1 MASRCRLSVPI
12 CHQLGTDDRN
22 VMGMNHVKRFWPP
35 CPEVEDEEE
44 GEVAK
49 LIQRLSQIALEC
61 MGTPEKVPTS
71 EPALGHRL
79 VHQVAQNQK
88 TSAEA
93 CLKAVEKA
101 LNTDSGP
108 LEELIEAQQQA
119 RSVKSNGGS
128 TRRSRGAKVA
138 AQVQTWDVL
147 EEAQGLLNALK
158 SGEAK
163 GDTNSAEAM
172 QVLKRLGDEA
182 AKQLDVISSTHVK
195 EAKVQEKPEQKDAG
209 CQTIFRL
216 GGMAWHANPAVQ
228 KLLEELMKA
237 GGFGWLKAGACPVS
251 DQLCAAMQVFRFL
264 HRAGGS
270 ADAHYVT
277 GKYGCK
283 KQWLLEFEGGNVF
296 EAEGDKLK
304 LKGGAFAVAAAAA
317 AAGRVS
323 RKAGRRSSPAHLLT
337 KAGFATKE
345 EPARRLQQRI
355 EGLLMSAG
363 DGVLPFEAVLRA
375 LALKPSHALNRWLP
389 KAGFRMTPN
398 GDLWVDS
405 YRLFHFRL
413 YRTLRAA
420 AFIMEKGGEAPL
432 QELMEFLYR
441 PSELQD
447 IEEVEL
453 TPEGRQQSYEAGLAP
468 SAEVEEW
475 RLAARERY
483 WRKAPGEPAALLPAP
498 KDTLEF
504 SDNEEQLFGDDEAL
518 ERLELSEEALEF
530 EIMLAERYV
539 DPPLWL
545 EAWLREYFVVEDDLV
560 YLPFLKPWKQHVARN
575 PDAPPPLSHTEQEA
589 LLMNIQEEMRLRYGR
604 VHIATLGP
612 LFPGAKRGWMKRF
625 FDITSYGDLLE
636 KSVARQTREAI
647 AVAARIHYEDYTS
660 VEAFFD
666 FGIGREWL
674 RRYFCLDP
682 DTNKLSLDHRRYASW
697 EPPPK
702 DPEAP
707 DPRIYTKLNAPRGYV
722 RKGNGK
728 YAKRKYGHFA
738 GPTAD
743 PEQVDKLDDEVSV
756 IMEKWRKTFIERNR
770 QRGNSLRRQQPPEI
784 HAMPPAQV
792 PAAAPTAPQAP
803 PVMLEADLVA
813 RAAAK
818 KLEAPPPEAPAWSSV
833 KRDEVKMTVEPS
845 SFQSSTFD
853 SSLPGRMP
861 EAEVDTSRQ
870 GSDERSTSP
879 GVRAPTSGRIPHSSE
894 HRRPRAGSED
904 AQVPSPEKSG
914 QSSEPLASRS
924 RRRRDSESSNFQRDV
939 SGGSVPSCSETP
951 LHPGMPEQAQAGSS
965 EAKTDVL
972 AQLGQIR
979 QSQHAPSS
987 RAASKEEF
995 REDPPTGRPSSAVGH
1010 RGGPGDSS
1018 LLVPPA
1024 RDASRSVSP
1033 SSSVGSSSVSSGHR
1047 RPVLDPIAR
1056 PRGPPLPS
1064 AGRLLLATAQQESRE
1079 TSPHSAR
1086 SGPAA
1091 P

>member
-1 MASRCRLSVPI
+1 MPVQAPQEAV
-12 CHQLGTDDRN
+12 
-22 VMGMNHVKRFWPP
+22 
-35 CPEVEDEEE
+35 
-44 GEVAK
+44 VA
-49 LIQRLSQIALEC
+49 R
-61 MGTPEKVPTS
+61 
-71 EPALGHRL
+71 
-79 VHQVAQNQK
+79 
-88 TSAEA
+88 
-93 CLKAVEKA
+93 
-101 LNTDSGP
+101 
-108 LEELIEAQQQA
+108 
-119 RSVKSNGGS
+119 
-128 TRRSRGAKVA
+128 
-138 AQVQTWDVL
+138 
-147 EEAQGLLNALK
+147 
-158 SGEAK
+158 
-163 GDTNSAEAM
+163 
-172 QVLKRLGDEA
+172 
-182 AKQLDVISSTHVK
+182 
-195 EAKVQEKPEQKDAG
+195 
-209 CQTIFRL
+209 
-216 GGMAWHANPAVQ
+216 
-228 KLLEELMKA
+228 
-237 GGFGWLKAGACPVS
+237 
-251 DQLCAAMQVFRFL
+251 QVFRFL

-270 ADAHYVT
+270 ADAHYIT

-296 EAEGDKLK
+296 EADGDRLK

-413 YRTLRAA
+413 YRALRAA
-420 AFIMEKGGEAPL
+420 GFIMEKGGEAPL

-468 SAEVEEW
+468 SAQVEEW

-483 WRKAPGEPAALLPAP
+483 WRKDPGEPAALLPAP

-504 SDNEEQLFGDDEAL
+504 SDNEEQLFGSDDEAL

-604 VHIATLGP
+604 VHVAVLGP

-636 KSVARQTREAI
+636 KNVARQTREAI

-674 RRYFCLDP
+674 KRYFCLDT
-682 DTNKLSLDHRRYASW
+682 DTNKLSMDHRRYASW

-722 RKGNGK
+722 RKGNGR

-738 GPTAD
+738 GGI
-743 PEQVDKLDDEVSV
+743 L
-756 IMEKWRKTFIERNR
+756 F
-770 QRGNSLRRQQPPEI
+770 
-784 HAMPPAQV
+784 
-792 PAAAPTAPQAP
+792 
-803 PVMLEADLVA
+803 
-813 RAAAK
+813 
-818 KLEAPPPEAPAWSSV
+818 
-833 KRDEVKMTVEPS
+833 
-845 SFQSSTFD
+845 
-853 SSLPGRMP
+853 
-861 EAEVDTSRQ
+861 
-870 GSDERSTSP
+870 
-879 GVRAPTSGRIPHSSE
+879 
-894 HRRPRAGSED
+894 
-904 AQVPSPEKSG
+904 
-914 QSSEPLASRS
+914 
-924 RRRRDSESSNFQRDV
+924 
-939 SGGSVPSCSETP
+939 
-951 LHPGMPEQAQAGSS
+951 
-965 EAKTDVL
+965 
-972 AQLGQIR
+972 
-979 QSQHAPSS
+979 
-987 RAASKEEF
+987 
-995 REDPPTGRPSSAVGH
+995 
-1010 RGGPGDSS
+1010 
-1018 LLVPPA
+1018 
-1024 RDASRSVSP
+1024 
-1033 SSSVGSSSVSSGHR
+1033 
-1047 RPVLDPIAR
+1047 
-1056 PRGPPLPS
+1056 
-1064 AGRLLLATAQQESRE
+1064 
-1079 TSPHSAR
+1079 
-1086 SGPAA
+1086 
-1091 P
+1091 

>member
-12 CHQLGTDDRN
+12 CHQLGTEDRN

-49 LIQRLSQIALEC
+49 LTQRLSQIALEC
-61 MGTPEKVPTS
+61 KGTPEKVPTS
-71 EPALGHRL
+71 EPAGGHRL

-128 TRRSRGAKVA
+128 TR
-138 AQVQTWDVL
+138 
-147 EEAQGLLNALK
+147 LLNALK

-163 GDTNSAEAM
+163 GGLEHGEKEEGQDQKEVIAAFLL
-172 QVLKRLGDEA
+172 LKA
-182 AKQLDVISSTHVK
+182 AKQLDAISSTHVK

-216 GGMAWHANPAVQ
+216 GGMVEDLREP
-228 KLLEELMKA
+228 MR
-237 GGFGWLKAGACPVS
+237 GGVTGR
-251 DQLCAAMQVFRFL
+251 QVFRFL

-405 YRLFHFRL
+405 YRFFHFRL

-738 GPTAD
+738 GGI
-743 PEQVDKLDDEVSV
+743 L
-756 IMEKWRKTFIERNR
+756 F
-770 QRGNSLRRQQPPEI
+770 
-784 HAMPPAQV
+784 
-792 PAAAPTAPQAP
+792 
-803 PVMLEADLVA
+803 
-813 RAAAK
+813 
-818 KLEAPPPEAPAWSSV
+818 
-833 KRDEVKMTVEPS
+833 
-845 SFQSSTFD
+845 
-853 SSLPGRMP
+853 
-861 EAEVDTSRQ
+861 
-870 GSDERSTSP
+870 
-879 GVRAPTSGRIPHSSE
+879 
-894 HRRPRAGSED
+894 
-904 AQVPSPEKSG
+904 
-914 QSSEPLASRS
+914 
-924 RRRRDSESSNFQRDV
+924 
-939 SGGSVPSCSETP
+939 
-951 LHPGMPEQAQAGSS
+951 
-965 EAKTDVL
+965 
-972 AQLGQIR
+972 
-979 QSQHAPSS
+979 
-987 RAASKEEF
+987 
-995 REDPPTGRPSSAVGH
+995 
-1010 RGGPGDSS
+1010 
-1018 LLVPPA
+1018 
-1024 RDASRSVSP
+1024 
-1033 SSSVGSSSVSSGHR
+1033 
-1047 RPVLDPIAR
+1047 
-1056 PRGPPLPS
+1056 
-1064 AGRLLLATAQQESRE
+1064 
-1079 TSPHSAR
+1079 
-1086 SGPAA
+1086 
-1091 P
+1091 